1 MSNMTEY
8 AKDELRIAGMYDG
21 EEYNK
26 MVADAVVEIVAKFA
40 DQGHSG
46 FSASMVSSILDKVLR
61 FEPLTPL
68 TGEDSE
74 WNVLDYDDHMAAQN
88 KRCSHVFKRKDGTAY
103 DADAIV
109 FRDPD
114 GACFTSSE
122 SRKDITFPYVPKREY
137 VDRPSA

>member
-8 AKDELRIAGMYDG
+8 AESELRIAGMYDG
-21 EEYNK
+21 DEYNR
-26 MVADAVVEIVAKFA
+26 MVADAVVEIVGKFA

-46 FSASMVSSILDKVLR
+46 FSAGMVSSILDKVLR
-61 FEPLTPL
+61 YEPLTPL

-74 WNVLDYDDHMAAQN
+74 WVTLDYGGDMVGQN
-88 KRCSHVFKRKDGTAY
+88 KRCSHVFKRADGTAY
-103 DADAIV
+103 DIEAVI

-114 GACFTSSE
+114 GACFTNSD

-137 VDRPSA
+137 VDRPAA